1 MINQFAYYKP
11 TCELIDTLWNVN
23 LICAIRAKRLLFELI
38 DTLWNVNFVLNK
50 GKHTWKE
57 ELIDT
62 LWNVNFCQIPLPQPR
77 WRINRYIMECKF
89 LYQKDTRFYI
99 AN

>member
-1 MINQFAYYKP
+1 MECKYTDVRGLGEAFS
-11 TCELIDTLWNVN
+11 
-23 LICAIRAKRLLFELI
+23 ELI

>member
-11 TCELIDTLWNVN
+11 TC
-23 LICAIRAKRLLFELI
+23 ELI

-62 LWNVNFCQIPLPQPR
+62 LWNVNFFIKRIPDFIL
-77 WRINRYIMECKF
+77 RINRYIMECK
-89 LYQKDTRFYI
+89 LCG
-99 AN
+99 